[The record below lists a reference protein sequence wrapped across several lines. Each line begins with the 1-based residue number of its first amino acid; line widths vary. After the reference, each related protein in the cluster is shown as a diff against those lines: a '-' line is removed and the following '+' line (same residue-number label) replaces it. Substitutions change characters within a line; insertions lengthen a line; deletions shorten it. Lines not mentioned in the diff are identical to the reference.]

1 MHFVNHVVLFS
12 IASTHEKW
20 EKNLTLFAYVFLS
33 RFCNCRLNNK
43 KSAKLLND
51 LDR

>member
-12 IASTHEKW
+12 NAPTHEKY

-33 RFCNCRLNNK
+33 QFCNWHFGNK
-43 KSAKLLND
+43 ISPNCLTI
-51 LDR
+51 